1 MSPSPTSLYGLIIQ
15 APLMSHFIA
24 SYTRTGVFCCLKAD
38 RSSSPHIPVEASLE
52 DNVALVVDVI
62 EIWHIVIQELKQI
75 RNNGKQTKRRRFITM
90 EYFTNVLIFSTTKS
104 LYFIDGNV
112 TFKYS
117 IEINSYRQNIGP
129 NVKILKQT
137 RAMIIHFIR
146 GIVNILET

>member
-1 MSPSPTSLYGLIIQ
+1 
-15 APLMSHFIA
+15 
-24 SYTRTGVFCCLKAD
+24 
-38 RSSSPHIPVEASLE
+38 SLE